1 MRLLTDRFL
10 RRASTG
16 RALFETLVLLAALAA
31 VLVLAKGAPPA
42 SKWAGMALSLA
53 VIGSPYFGAR
63 RALPGGG
70 RLWQIVAECLS
81 AALSA
86 AVLLLANLI
95 LVGVLRPE
103 GNLTNVWAATG
114 LSLALGFFLYLGV
127 RLALRLWLHWQEL
140 CRRRMAWALTRAQL
154 GLIVWAAVLATVIL
168 AVVASAD
175 LLFRPQVDTRLLAA
189 RLVDMLVISV
199 GSVTLVTC
207 PALLLLL
214 PVFALFSY
222 TFARRTTR
230 RLEDLAQT
238 ADALRHKEYQRR
250 VPVDGEDE
258 VARLQHSFND
268 MASELEH
275 TLLELQSERD
285 KVAQLL
291 EERRALFASVSHELR
306 TPVAVLRSGL
316 ETVRASAQLPTDA
329 QLAQDL
335 STLEHQ
341 TVQLQRLLDDLFTLA
356 RVEVRQFE
364 LACRPLVLAPL
375 AAAVVQQFA
384 AWAWNTGRVELV
396 YQDAGQPLTVL
407 ADPTRLEQ
415 ALANLVRNAVRFT
428 EPGGLVVVQ
437 TGRTADAVQIQVR
450 DTGCGV
456 AAADLEHIWERFYRT
471 GQEAQEANAGLGLPL
486 VKEFI
491 EAMGGTVAVESRPG
505 EGSCFTLTLPPA
517 G

>member
-1 MRLLTDRFL
+1 MNLLDERIL
-10 RRASTG
+10 RRAAVV
-16 RALFETLVLLAALAA
+16 RALVETLVLLAVLAA
-31 VLVLAKGAPPA
+31 VLLLVKGLPPA
-42 SKWAGMALSLA
+42 SKWGGLALSLA
-53 VIGSPYFGAR
+53 VSGGPYFGVR
-63 RALPGGG
+63 RVLPGGG
-70 RLWQIVAECLS
+70 RLRQIAAEFLS
-81 AALSA
+81 AVCLA
-86 AVLLLANLI
+86 AVLLGANLI
-95 LVGVLRPE
+95 LVGVVRPD
-103 GNLTNVWAATG
+103 GNPADVWANIA
-114 LSLALGFFLYLGV
+114 LSLALGVLLYLGV
-127 RLALRLWLHWQEL
+127 RLGLRLWLYWQGL

-154 GLIVWAAVLATVIL
+154 SLIVWGAVLATVLL
-168 AVVASAD
+168 ALLASAD
-175 LLFRPQVDTRLLAA
+175 LFFRPQVEARLLAA
-189 RLVDMLVISV
+189 RLLDTLVVAV
-199 GSVTLVTC
+199 GGVTLVTC

-222 TFARRTTR
+222 GFARRTTR
-230 RLEDLAQT
+230 RLEDLAQA
-238 ADALRHKEYQRR
+238 ADALRQKDYRRR
-250 VPVDGEDE
+250 VPLDGEDE

-316 ETVRASAQLPTDA
+316 ETVRASAQLPADA

-364 LACRPLVLAPL
+364 LACRSVTLAPL
-375 AAAVVQQFA
+375 VPAVVQQFA
-384 AWAWNTGRVELV
+384 AWAWDTGRVELV
-396 YQDAGQPLTVL
+396 YQDAGEPLTVL

-415 ALANLVRNAVRFT
+415 VLANLVRNAVRFT

-450 DTGCGV
+450 DTGCGI
-456 AAADLEHIWERFYRT
+456 AAADLEHIWARFYRT

-517 G
+517 